1 MENQSNVYT
10 FLRGGG
16 EMGALIRN
24 HDWAATPIGPIEN
37 WPISLRN
44 AVAMLLASKFP
55 MFLYW
60 GEHHIQF
67 YNDDY
72 RKTLGFDGK
81 HPSALGQKAKE
92 CWPEVWDTIQP
103 LIDKVMTEGDGVWFE
118 DMKLPRFRD
127 GEFRDSYWTFSYS
140 AVNGDSGEI
149 EGVLVVC
156 TETTEKITTIKNLED
171 SKNQLE
177 FAIDATE
184 LGTWDLNPETGRFK
198 GNSRLKAWF
207 GLQPEEE
214 IPLSAATDVIVEK
227 DRRRVKEAIEFAM
240 NYESGGHYD
249 VEYIILNPITN
260 KKIIVRAKG
269 RAWFNDDKECYR
281 FNGTLQDITVR
292 RLAQKEIDNA
302 NHMADLAIKSA
313 GLGLFQV
320 DLRSG
325 RMEYNPTFAGIL
337 TGNRNNKDLHR
348 KSFIDRIHPDDM
360 AARAAALESGK
371 ANNEFIYSPRTIW
384 DDGSVHRIV
393 VMGANTFDSAGNAV
407 MFSGTV
413 RDVTLQENQRIA
425 LVQSE
430 ERFRSMVEE
439 APVATCL
446 FTGKDMVIDVANDI
460 MISYWGKTK
469 KVIGKPLAQA
479 VPELIGQPFLD
490 ILDRIYE
497 TGITHEEKAAPA
509 MLNLDGTLRT
519 YYFDYTYKPLFDAE
533 GKVYAIMDM
542 AIDVTDQIL
551 SQQKIE
557 ESQRQLLAS
566 FVDSPVGIATIIEEG
581 LTFTMANPFY
591 GELVGRKPEDIVGK
605 PLLEALPELAGQGF
619 DNILRNVIATGN
631 AYIANEV
638 EVTLLRNNILE
649 AIYVNLTYQPR
660 YDLNGTFLNI
670 LVVATDVTQQ
680 VRSRKSVE
688 ASEARLKSIIA
699 TAPAGMGLFVGRDL
713 IVELPNQTFIDIV
726 GKGWDIVGKPLRE
739 AMPELLTEGQPF
751 LKILDDVFTTG
762 VMFQSYGSQ
771 VKIVQNGVMTYN
783 YYNITYTPLFDENNE
798 VYAIL
803 DIAID
808 VTEAVTARQN
818 LENTQA
824 SLRSAIELAQLANW
838 RYNIKDNT
846 FTYSER
852 FMDWLGFAEA
862 TKDIDSAYNPLPA
875 EYRNVVPNAI
885 VAAIKSESGVYD
897 NEHPIVNRTTGQV
910 RIVHAVAQVFYD
922 SEGKP
927 EFLTG
932 VAQDV
937 TEERTLQQELEFQV
951 AERTEELQATNEEL
965 ADANNALMQNNKE
978 LEQFAYIASH
988 DLQEPARKISIFAN
1002 MLSESLNSIDER
1014 SQSYLNKI
1022 NKSADRMITLVRD
1035 VLGYSQLSKEHQV
1048 FTPVNLTKITNDIIS
1063 DFELILEQSH
1073 AQVIYDNLPVI
1084 DAIPLQMS
1092 QLFGN
1097 LISNALK
1104 YNKPGVP
1111 PVITIT
1117 SKALTTAEAIETFGP
1132 KATGHYYK
1140 IDFKDNGIGFDQK
1153 YADKIF
1159 NIFQRLHSKSEYT
1172 GTGIG
1177 LALCKKIM
1185 QNHYGDIQAHSVENE
1200 GSTFTVILPERHVNA
1215 YH

>member
-1 MENQSNVYT
+1 M
-10 FLRGGG
+10 G
-16 EMGALIRN
+16 ELIRKHN
-24 HDWAATPIGPIEN
+24 WAETPVGPIDN

-44 AVAMLLASKFP
+44 TVAMLLASKFP
-55 MFLYW
+55 MFLWW
-60 GEHHIQF
+60 GNHLTQF
-67 YNDDY
+67 YNDSF
-72 RKTLGFDGK
+72 RPSLGQNGK
-81 HPSALGQKAKE
+81 HPFALGTTGQDT
-92 CWPEVWDTIQP
+92 WPETWDTIEP
-103 LIDKVMTEGDGVWFE
+103 LISKALNEGESSWFE
-118 DMKLPRFRD
+118 DLLLPIYRNGRLED
-127 GEFRDSYWTFSYS
+127 VYWTFSYS
-140 AVNGDSGEI
+140 PVTGDTGAI

-156 TETTEKITTIKNLED
+156 SETTGKIDTIKSLEI
-171 SKNQLE
+171 SKSELE

-184 LGTWDLNPETGRFK
+184 LGTWDLNPETGKFK
-198 GNSRLKAWF
+198 GNARLKSWF
-207 GLQPEEE
+207 GLQPDED
-214 IPLSAATDVIVEK
+214 IPLSAATDVIIQK
-227 DRRRVKEAIEFAM
+227 DRQRVKDAIAFAL

-249 VEYIILNPITN
+249 IEYTILNPVTN
-260 KKIIVRAKG
+260 KKMIVRGKG
-269 RAWFNDDKECYR
+269 RAWFNDDKEPYR
-281 FNGTLQDITVR
+281 FNGTLQDITSR

-320 DLRSG
+320 DLRTG
-325 RMEYNPTFAGIL
+325 RMEYNASFAGIL
-337 TGNRNNKDLHR
+337 TGNRNTKDLHR
-348 KSFIDRIHPDDM
+348 KSFTDRIHPDDM

-371 ANNEFIYSPRTIW
+371 ATNEFIYSPRTIW

-407 MFSGTV
+407 TFSGTV

-430 ERFRSMVEE
+430 ERFRAMVEE
-439 APVATCL
+439 APIATCL
-446 FTGKDMVIDVANDI
+446 FTGKDLVIEVANDI
-460 MISYWGKTK
+460 MISYWGKSK

-479 VPELIGQPFLD
+479 VPELVGQPFLD
-490 ILDRIYE
+490 LLNTIYE

-509 MLNLDGTLRT
+509 MLNLDGTLKT

-533 GKVYAIMDM
+533 GKVYGIMDM
-542 AIDVTDQIL
+542 AVDVTEQVL

-566 FVDSPVGIATIIEEG
+566 FEDSPVGIATIVEEG

-591 GELVGRKPEDIVGK
+591 CNLVGRTPEDIVGK

-619 DNILRNVIATGN
+619 DGLLHEVIATGV
-631 AYIANEV
+631 AYRANEA

-649 AIYVNLTYQPR
+649 PVYVNLTYQPR
-660 YDLNGTFLNI
+660 YDLNGKFLNI

-680 VRSRKSVE
+680 VRSRRSVE

-699 TAPAGMGLFVGRDL
+699 SAPAGMGLFVGRDL
-713 IVELPNQTFIDIV
+713 IVEMPNQTFIDIV

-762 VMFQSYGSQ
+762 VMFQSYGAQ

-808 VTEAVTARQN
+808 VTEAVNARQK
-818 LENTQA
+818 LEDTQA
-824 SLRSAIELAQLANW
+824 SLRRAIELAQLANW
-838 RYNIKDNT
+838 RFNIKENT

-852 FMDWLGFAEA
+852 FMEWLGFAED
-862 TKDIDSAYNPLPA
+862 TQDLDNAYNPLPF
-875 EYRNVVPNAI
+875 EYQIQVSNAI
-885 VAAIKSESGVYD
+885 AAAIAPGSSGVYD
-897 NEHPIVNRTTGQV
+897 NEHPIINRITGQV
-910 RIVHAVAQVFYD
+910 RIIHAVAQVFYD
-922 SEGKP
+922 SEGNP

-937 TEERTLQQELEFQV
+937 TKERKLQQELEFQV

-1002 MLSESLNSIDER
+1002 MLSESLGNVDNR
-1014 SQSYLNKI
+1014 SQNYIDKI
-1022 NKSADRMITLVRD
+1022 NKSAERMITLVRD

-1048 FTPVNLTKITNDIIS
+1048 FEPVKLTKITNDILG

-1104 YNKPGVP
+1104 YKKPGVP

-1117 SKALTTAEAIETFGP
+1117 SKILTPAEAIEAFGP
-1132 KATGHYYK
+1132 KATGKYYK

-1185 QNHYGDIQAHSVENE
+1185 QNHYGDIQAHSIENE
-1200 GSTFTVILPERHVNA
+1200 GSTFTVILPEKHVNA